1 MRWRVAV
8 RWKACL
14 SVLLLLAACLSVF
27 EAWLAPGNIAS
38 WLLLQSFCS

>member
-8 RWKACL
+8 RWKTCL
-14 SVLLLLAACLSVF
+14 SVLLFLAACLSVF
-27 EAWLAPGNIAS
+27 EAWLAPENIAS